1 MNIIIKRYGQN
12 IGLLN
17 QAIDRG
23 RGKIIFIIFL
33 FPIFFILLGCA
44 PQLVGN
50 PKETGLVILD
60 IKIVHSDFIMS
71 RNPSPSSASI
81 ANDIGLFNGDGYK
94 GLVILSNVKSGQ
106 YRVKGIGYKVGNLKV
121 QITLG
126 QEVLDIV
133 KDLNFKVYA
142 GQPVYVG
149 RLVIN
154 VHFGNFAR
162 KITLTSTQM
171 TYTKEGE
178 IKAWGIMAAEYK
190 KSPWSSRIQKRINEL
205 TQ

>member
-81 ANDIGLFNGDGYK
+81 ANDLSIFYGSNYK
-94 GLVILSNVKSGQ
+94 NLVIFSNVKPGQ
-106 YRVKGIGYKVGNLKV
+106 FQVRGFRYKTGNLSV
-121 QITLG
+121 RITLG
-126 QEVLDIV
+126 QEVLDTV
-133 KDLNFKVYA
+133 KDMNFKVNA

-149 RLVIN
+149 RLVVN
-154 VHFGNFAR
+154 VHFGGFPR